1 MLQPLTDVFGV
12 RTVFLQHETQFDSE
26 KWFLCYFKTVAF
38 STQFFVFVYY
48 IHQCWN
54 HLFEK

>member
-1 MLQPLTDVFGV
+1 LTDVFGV
-12 RTVFLQHETQFDSE
+12 GTVFLQHEIQFDSE
-26 KWFLCYFKTVAF
+26 KWFFCYFKTVAF
-38 STQFFVFVYY
+38 STQFIFFVYY